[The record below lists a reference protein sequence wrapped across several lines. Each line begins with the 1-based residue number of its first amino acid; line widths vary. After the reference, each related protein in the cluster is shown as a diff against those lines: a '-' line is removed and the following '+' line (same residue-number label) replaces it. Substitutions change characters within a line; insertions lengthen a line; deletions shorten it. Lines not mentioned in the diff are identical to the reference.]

1 MIVKLDITYENNDL
15 FIRNLIF
22 TDSIKRLILSLLNLK
37 LLFMKKLFPF
47 AIMLVLSISLI
58 NAQTTKT
65 KKDPAGDWKFEAP
78 YAPEGYNNGKITIGF
93 AEKKNTIV
101 ISMTG
106 SDYKIN
112 GENVKFLNDSLTFLV
127 YLEGETV
134 GVRMKMEDAVKMT
147 GVATSSQGD
156 IPLTATKQV
165 K

>member
-1 MIVKLDITYENNDL
+1 
-15 FIRNLIF
+15 
-22 TDSIKRLILSLLNLK
+22 
-37 LLFMKKLFPF
+37 MKKLFSF
-47 AIMLVLSISLI
+47 AMLLVFSISLI
-58 NAQTTKT
+58 NSQTTKT

-78 YAPEGYNNGKITIGF
+78 YAPEGYTTGKITIGF
-93 AEKKNTIV
+93 AEKKYTAV

-112 GENVKFLNDSLTFLV
+112 GENVKFENDSLTFLV

-134 GVRMKMEDAVKMT
+134 GVKMKMEDTLKMT
-147 GVATSSQGD
+147 GAATSSQGE

>member
-1 MIVKLDITYENNDL
+1 
-15 FIRNLIF
+15 
-22 TDSIKRLILSLLNLK
+22 
-37 LLFMKKLFPF
+37 MKKLFSF
-47 AIMLVLSISLI
+47 AMLLVFSISLI

-78 YAPEGYNNGKITIGF
+78 YAPEGYTTGKITIGF
-93 AEKKNTIV
+93 AEKKYTAV

-112 GENVKFLNDSLTFLV
+112 GENVKFENDTVSFSV
-127 YLEGETV
+127 YIEGETV
-134 GVRMKMEDAVKMT
+134 GVKMKMEDTVKMT
-147 GVATSSQGD
+147 GAATSSQGE

>member
-1 MIVKLDITYENNDL
+1 
-15 FIRNLIF
+15 
-22 TDSIKRLILSLLNLK
+22 
-37 LLFMKKLFPF
+37 MKKLFSF
-47 AIMLVLSISLI
+47 AMLLVFSISLI

-78 YAPEGYNNGKITIGF
+78 YAPEGYTTGKITIGF
-93 AEKKNTIV
+93 AEKKYTAV

-112 GENVKFLNDSLTFLV
+112 GENVKFENDSLTFLV

-134 GVRMKMEDAVKMT
+134 GVKMKMEDTLKMT
-147 GVATSSQGD
+147 GAATSSQGE